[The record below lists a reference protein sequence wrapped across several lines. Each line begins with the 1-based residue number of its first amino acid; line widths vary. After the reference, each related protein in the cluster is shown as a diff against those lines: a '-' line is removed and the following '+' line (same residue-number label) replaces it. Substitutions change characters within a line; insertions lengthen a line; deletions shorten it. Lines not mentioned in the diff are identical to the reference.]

1 MTRAAGLFGDLP
13 AVRFDLNI
21 VLVTARGEEKRMPE
35 PIRCLGRILA
45 DKVCRR
51 VTAIAARNGA
61 MRRLEPAVELLLH
74 DMAVG
79 AGCRVVSKVGP
90 ALGVG
95 EGIGANP
102 DGNAD
107 KHPEQDALEH
117 ARFHL
122 VFRSP
127 TIDDR
132 SLAGKMNC
140 WSPTVLGS
148 NASLHHSITPPLH
161 YSSLPLLPAPAESA
175 VELHQ
180 SIELPSA
187 SPGQCQLLVK
197 KLLVGDQDL

>member
-1 MTRAAGLFGDLP
+1 
-13 AVRFDLNI
+13 
-21 VLVTARGEEKRMPE
+21 MPE
-35 PIRCLGRILA
+35 AVGCLGCILA
-45 DKVCRR
+45 DEVCRR
-51 VTAIAARNGA
+51 VTAIAARHRA

-79 AGCRVVSKVGP
+79 AGRRIVSKVGP

-127 TIDDR
+127 TLDR
-132 SLAGKMNC
+132 SPISTFPICTLSA
-140 WSPTVLGS
+140 TLVIHERFEL
-148 NASLHHSITPPLH
+148 LEPLERFER
-161 YSSLPLLPAPAESA
+161 PLRLPAPAESA
-175 VELHQ
+175 VELHHG
-180 SIELPSA
+180 IELSSA